1 MKPQV
6 EGHRYDTMALTDRL
20 RGFFKIRVRKDFH
33 FRRLLETAPAM
44 RWLKPKSGERILDI
58 GCGDGTYNYRIA
70 LRGAQ
75 IYGFDMNRFQLRR
88 AVTHHKTPDTGFFCA
103 DATYF
108 PIRSERFDTV
118 MSLCV
123 FEHLPND
130 QETLQEIWRTLKP
143 GGRVLLTLDSLSN
156 DAVDDAW
163 REVHRERHAVRQFYT
178 HESIRDQLQQS
189 GFTLNRY
196 RYLLRSPYDLLL
208 MKLSYATE
216 HMNPVFAMFVR
227 AWLVT
232 GGRAISALWNVLA
245 PKDRGWTLLIEA
257 SKQA

>member
-1 MKPQV
+1 MV
-6 EGHRYDTMALTDRL
+6 LMDRL
-20 RGFFKIRVRKDFH
+20 RGFFKVRIRKDFH

-44 RWLKPKSGERILDI
+44 RWLKPRAGERILDI
-58 GCGDGTYNYRIA
+58 GCGDGTYNYRIS

-75 IYGFDMNRFQLRR
+75 IFGFDMSPFQLKR
-88 AVTHHKTPDTGFFCA
+88 AVMHHKIPSTGFFCA

-108 PIRSERFDTV
+108 PVRSEQFDTV

-130 QETLQEIWRTLKP
+130 QETLREIWRTLKP
-143 GGRVLLTLDSLSN
+143 DGRVLLTLDSLSN
-156 DAVDDAW
+156 DAVNDGW
-163 REVHRERHAVRQFYT
+163 RDVHRERHAVRQFYT
-178 HESIRDQLQQS
+178 HESIRDQLKQN
-189 GFTLNRY
+189 GFTLDRY
-196 RYLLRSPYDLLL
+196 RYLIRSPYDFAL

-216 HMNPVFAMFVR
+216 HMNPVFATLVR

-232 GGRAISALWNVLA
+232 IGRAISALWNLLA